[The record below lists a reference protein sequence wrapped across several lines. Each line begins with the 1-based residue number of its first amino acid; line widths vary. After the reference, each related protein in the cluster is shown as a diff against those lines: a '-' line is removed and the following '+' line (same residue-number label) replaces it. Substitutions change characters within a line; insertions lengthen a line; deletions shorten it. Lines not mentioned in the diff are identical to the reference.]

1 MTSPPATADALARAA
16 VLRVGRRMDHGTL
29 VLHEASTSILLG
41 GGEPVV
47 AVTIAD
53 PRAYRALLRG
63 SPALA
68 DAYVRGWWTSDDLT
82 GLFRLLHRNLA
93 GLFGVMER
101 VATAARPLLDPIA
114 RLRRRDKQADRRNIR
129 THYDIG
135 NDFYA
140 LMLDSTMTYSC
151 AVFDRPGM
159 TLADAQTAKLDRLC
173 RLLDLSPTD
182 HLVEIGTGWGGLATH
197 AAAAYGCRVTTTT
210 ISDAQHD
217 YATKRVA
224 EAGLA
229 DRVTV
234 LDADY
239 RDLDGTYDK
248 LVSVEMI
255 EAVDWRDHD
264 AYFAACAGLVR
275 EGGRAAFLAILINER
290 SFERTKRHDDFIRRT
305 IFPGGCLPSLQSID
319 TASTRAGLRLLELHD
334 IGEHYP
340 ETLRAWR
347 ANLAGHEA
355 EVTEL
360 GLGQDFRRLWDFYL
374 TYCEAAFLEDHVS
387 DAQML
392 FAR

>member
-16 VLRVGRRMDHGTL
+16 VLRVGRRIAHGTL
-29 VLHEASTSILLG
+29 VLHDGSTPILLG

-63 SPALA
+63 SSALA

-93 GLFGVMER
+93 GVFGVIER
-101 VATAARPLLDPIA
+101 VATAARPLLDPPA

-173 RLLDLSPTD
+173 RMLDLSPTD

-264 AYFAACAGLVR
+264 TYFAACARLVR
-275 EGGRAAFLAILINER
+275 EGGRAAIQAILINER
-290 SFERTKRHDDFIRRT
+290 SFERTKRHDDFLRRT

-347 ANLAGHEA
+347 ANVAGHEA

-374 TYCEAAFLEDHVS
+374 TYCEAAFLEHHVS
-387 DAQML
+387 DVQML

>member
-16 VLRVGRRMDHGTL
+16 VLRVGRRIDHGTL
-29 VLHEASTSILLG
+29 VLHEASTPILLG

-93 GLFGVMER
+93 GVFGVIER
-101 VATAARPLLDPIA
+101 VATAARPLLDPPA

-264 AYFAACAGLVR
+264 TLLRRLRQAGP
-275 EGGRAAFLAILINER
+275 GGR
-290 SFERTKRHDDFIRRT
+290 
-305 IFPGGCLPSLQSID
+305 PGSHPGHPHQ
-319 TASTRAGLRLLELHD
+319 RAE
-334 IGEHYP
+334 
-340 ETLRAWR
+340 LRAD
-347 ANLAGHEA
+347 EA
-355 EVTEL
+355 P
-360 GLGQDFRRLWDFYL
+360 
-374 TYCEAAFLEDHVS
+374 
-387 DAQML
+387 
-392 FAR
+392 

>member
-16 VLRVGRRMDHGTL
+16 VLRVGRRMDHGTI
-29 VLHEASTSILLG
+29 VLHETSTPILLG
-41 GGEPVV
+41 RGEPVV

-93 GLFGVMER
+93 GFFGVIER
-101 VATAARPLLDPIA
+101 VATAARPLLDPPA

-275 EGGRAAFLAILINER
+275 EGGRAAFQAILINER

-305 IFPGGCLPSLQSID
+305 IFPGGCLPSLQSIN
-319 TASTRAGLRLLELHD
+319 TASSRAGLRLLELHD

-374 TYCEAAFLEDHVS
+374 TYCGAAFLEHHVS
-387 DAQML
+387 DVQML

>member
-16 VLRVGRRMDHGTL
+16 VLRVGRRIAHGTL
-29 VLHEASTSILLG
+29 VLHDGSTPILLG

-53 PRAYRALLRG
+53 PRAYRALLGG

-93 GLFGVMER
+93 GFFGVIER
-101 VATAARPLLDPIA
+101 VATAARPLLDPPA

-264 AYFAACAGLVR
+264 TYFAACAGLVR
-275 EGGRAAFLAILINER
+275 EGGRAAIQAILINER
-290 SFERTKRHDDFIRRT
+290 SFERTKRHDDFLRRT
-305 IFPGGCLPSLQSID
+305 IFPGGCLPSLQSIN

-347 ANLAGHEA
+347 ANVAGHEA

-374 TYCEAAFLEDHVS
+374 TYCGAAFLEHHVT
-387 DAQML
+387 DVQML